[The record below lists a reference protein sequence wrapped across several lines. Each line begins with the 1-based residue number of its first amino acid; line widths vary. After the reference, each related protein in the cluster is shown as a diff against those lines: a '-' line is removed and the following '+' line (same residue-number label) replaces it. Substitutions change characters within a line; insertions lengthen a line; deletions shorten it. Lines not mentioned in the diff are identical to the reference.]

1 MGRGKSVGE
10 ETCPCGEGECGERE
24 VCWRRD
30 LSMRER
36 VSVGG
41 GESAGEETCPRGGGR
56 AWGKIRN
63 RIKSTQQR
71 NGFK

>member
-1 MGRGKSVGE
+1 MRGRVSVGRGKSAGE

-56 AWGKIRN
+56 AWGEGVCWR
-63 RIKSTQQR
+63 
-71 NGFK
+71 